1 MQWES
6 KWSHELAIKETA
18 EWYNAFYLK
27 KNMNNFTL
35 KQISN
40 YFKDSI

>member
-1 MQWES
+1 MGV

-27 KNMNNFTL
+27 NMKNFTL
-35 KQISN
+35 NQIS
-40 YFKDSI
+40 SILRLI